1 MEHIK
6 YDGQFEN
13 AMMWIVD
20 ERLLPKHFNLTP
32 LELLAL
38 TNWEVKCEQ
47 RELGVLPSE
56 KECD

>member
-1 MEHIK
+1 MQNYIDKSIDEIE
-6 YDGQFEN
+6 QV
-13 AMMWIVD
+13 VD
-20 ERLLPKHFNLTP
+20 RYQPQHYTLTP
-32 LELLAL
+32 LQMLAL